1 MLDEHQPSTFAPR
14 AIVEALEEDI
24 VFGRLYPRER
34 LVEEH
39 LALRF
44 KVNRHQAREAL
55 VELERMGMI
64 ERRRNRGA
72 VVREFTPEDALHI
85 YAVREALEVLAAQTI
100 PFPVGEAVLGE
111 LHRVQS
117 AHAEAVERG
126 DPQVTFR
133 RNVEFHEI
141 LFGACGNPYLRQA
154 IGHFA
159 QRSHAIRAAT
169 IADPAYLRAARDEH
183 WAMIAALREGRREA
197 LVELC
202 RVHILRGRDAY
213 VAAYR
218 ARYAGR

>member
-1 MLDEHQPSTFAPR
+1 MLDEYQPSTAAPR

-34 LVEEH
+34 LVEEQ

-55 VELERMGMI
+55 AELERMGMI

-85 YAVREALEVLAAQTI
+85 YAVREALEVLAAKTT
-100 PFPVGEAVLGE
+100 PFPIEESVLEALE
-111 LHRVQS
+111 RVQA
-117 AHAEAVERG
+117 AHAAAVERG
-126 DPQVTFR
+126 DPRATFR

-141 LFGACGNPYLRQA
+141 LFGACGNPYLREA
-154 IGHFA
+154 IAHFA

-169 IADPAYLRAARDEH
+169 ITDPAYLRAAGEEH
-183 WAMIAALREGRREA
+183 WAMIEALREGRRDELA
-197 LVELC
+197 ELC
-202 RVHILRGRDAY
+202 RSHILRGRDAY
-213 VAAYR
+213 VASYR
-218 ARYAGR
+218 SRHGER